1 MSVVCAG
8 QRGLIALLTAVLVA
22 GIAPHAFGQE
32 AVDLRLDTT
41 DTADAL
47 DAEDA
52 PPAVAKKPTAVVDIR
67 LPKPKR
73 RKPAAEAYA
82 AQGIGSDVFRFYP
95 TLEIGTVAT
104 SNVARSSSNAKSDI
118 ALRLRPGISFAS
130 NWSRHS
136 WTGSASADF
145 LRYMDS
151 KTSSTSTA
159 SAQTALRLDIYHDT
173 RANLAAS
180 YSRNAIASGTG
191 EVPLTALGSR
201 VDQNMAASVALE
213 NDMGP
218 LTTQLRLGVSRN
230 VYGKVDLS
238 GGGSEDNSD
247 RNYTE
252 ISDVLRGS
260 LNRGAIL
267 NPYGEIAY
275 EPRFHDKRQDRNG
288 VRRNS
293 QGLRIGVGVTL
304 DDGPLWTGE
313 IGATL
318 LLRRYEDPS
327 LNNVIVPGLSARV
340 TWRPTDLTRFEFNT
354 GASIAE
360 TVVAG
365 SSANR
370 SWNGSIDVVHA
381 LRDNV
386 DLTAG
391 LGLTADK
398 TSTGTDWTT
407 NTRLGV
413 SWLVNPY
420 LTWTAGYDGTFFNG
434 ATGGSNYQ
442 EHRILSSI
450 ILKR

>member
-22 GIAPHAFGQE
+22 GTATLAHGQE
-32 AVDLRLDTT
+32 VVDLRLDTA
-41 DTADAL
+41 DTSDPMDVVDEPVVA
-47 DAEDA
+47 
-52 PPAVAKKPTAVVDIR
+52 AKKPTAVENIQ
-67 LPKPKR
+67 LPKPRKR
-73 RKPAAEAYA
+73 KSAAEAYA
-82 AQGIGSDVFRFYP
+82 AQGIGSGVFRFYP

-104 SNVARSSSNAKSDI
+104 SNVSRSSGNAKSDI

-136 WTGSASADF
+136 WTGSATADF
-145 LRYMDS
+145 LRYKDS
-151 KTSSTSTA
+151 KNSSTSTA
-159 SAQTALRLDIYHDT
+159 SAQTTLRLDVYHDT
-173 RANLAAS
+173 RANIAAS
-180 YSRNAIASGTG
+180 YSRNAIASGSR

-201 VDQNMAASVALE
+201 VDQSMAASVTVE
-213 NDMGP
+213 NDVGP
-218 LTTQLRLGVSRN
+218 LTTQLRLGVNRN
-230 VYGKVDLS
+230 VFGKVDLV

-247 RNYTE
+247 RNYIE

-260 LNRGAIL
+260 FNHGAIL
-267 NPYGEIAY
+267 SPYGEIAF
-275 EPRFHDKRQDRNG
+275 EPRFHDKRRDRNG
-288 VRRNS
+288 VLRNS
-293 QGLRIGVGVTL
+293 LGLRLGVGVTI
-304 DDGPLWTGE
+304 DDGPIWSGD

-318 LLRRYEDPS
+318 LLRRYEDAS
-327 LNNVIVPGLSARV
+327 LSTVVLPGISARV

-370 SWNGSIDVVHA
+370 SWNGGVDVVHA
-381 LRDNV
+381 LRQNV

-391 LGLTADK
+391 LGLTAEK
-398 TSTGTDWTT
+398 NSLGTDWTT
-407 NTRLGV
+407 SARVGA
-413 SWLVNPY
+413 SWLINPY
-420 LTWTAGYDGTFFNG
+420 VTWTAGYEGTFFNS
-434 ATGGSNYQ
+434 AASGGSYQ

>member
-22 GIAPHAFGQE
+22 GTAPQALAQE
-32 AVDLRLDTT
+32 ATDLRLDTV
-41 DTADAL
+41 DTL
-47 DAEDA
+47 DAMDA
-52 PPAVAKKPTAVVDIR
+52 EELPPVAAKKPTAVIDIQ

-73 RKPAAEAYA
+73 RKPATEAYA

-95 TLEIGTVAT
+95 TLEIGTVVT
-104 SNVARSSSNAKSDI
+104 SNVVRASSNAKSDI
-118 ALRLRPGISFAS
+118 ALRLRPGLSFAS

-145 LRYMDS
+145 LRYKDS
-151 KTSSTSTA
+151 KATSTSTVT
-159 SAQTALRLDIYHDT
+159 AQTALRLDVYHDT

-201 VDQNMAASVALE
+201 VDQTMAASAGFEHDV
-213 NDMGP
+213 GP
-218 LTTQLRLGVSRN
+218 LTTQLRLGLSRN
-230 VYGKVDLS
+230 AFGDVDLS
-238 GGGSEDNSD
+238 GGGIEDNSD

-252 ISDVLRGS
+252 VSALLRGN
-260 LNRGAIL
+260 LNRGAIFS
-267 NPYGEIAY
+267 PYAEIAY
-275 EPRFHDKRQDRNG
+275 EPRFHDKKKDRNG
-288 VRRNS
+288 IERDS
-293 QGLRIGVGVTL
+293 QGVRLGVGVTL
-304 DDGPLWTGE
+304 DDGPVWTGDVA
-313 IGATL
+313 ATV
-318 LLRRYEDPS
+318 LLRRYADPS
-327 LNNVIVPGLSARV
+327 LGNVVVPGISARV

-370 SWNGSIDVVHA
+370 TWNGAIDVVHA

-391 LGLTADK
+391 VGLSAEKD
-398 TSTGTDWTT
+398 STGTDWTT
-407 NTRLGV
+407 STRLGV

-420 LTWTAGYDGTFFNG
+420 MTLTAGYQGTFFNS
-434 ATGGSNYQ
+434 AAAASDYQ